1 MQRKMTLTS
10 AWPDT
15 FFLAARQLITS
26 SWQKLQWSILAGE
39 DFELS
44 RFHLLAGL
52 LIVALA
58 AGCRAQTTPQAP
70 QDPALTRR
78 IEVLVRSKFSV
89 PPEYAVLLDPRK
101 PSQIPGYDSLTVIFS
116 HGSKT
121 NNVDFLISTDNTK
134 LGRLET
140 FDLQKDPSFN
150 IDVKD
155 RPVRG
160 NPEAKV
166 TIINFDDLECGYCAR
181 MHQTFFPS
189 TVDHYKGLIKFVYKD
204 FPLEE
209 IHPWAVHAAVDA
221 NCLAAQSGSVYW
233 TYVDYLHSHGDEVN
247 GENRDLKKSFE
258 ALDRIARQEGILGKL
273 DSAKLDACLAR
284 QDEKQVRA
292 SAEEA
297 QSLGLEGTPAMFID
311 GERIPGALPE
321 AQLWVVIDRALRAAG
336 IQPPPQQPGPPASSP
351 APAGSGN

>member
-1 MQRKMTLTS
+1 
-10 AWPDT
+10 
-15 FFLAARQLITS
+15 
-26 SWQKLQWSILAGE
+26 
-39 DFELS
+39 
-44 RFHLLAGL
+44 
-52 LIVALA
+52 
-58 AGCRAQTTPQAP
+58 
-70 QDPALTRR
+70 
-78 IEVLVRSKFSV
+78 
-89 PPEYAVLLDPRK
+89 
-101 PSQIPGYDSLTVIFS
+101 
-116 HGSKT
+116 
-121 NNVDFLISTDNTK
+121 
-134 LGRLET
+134 
-140 FDLQKDPSFN
+140 
-150 IDVKD
+150 
-155 RPVRG
+155 
-160 NPEAKV
+160 
-166 TIINFDDLECGYCAR
+166 

-189 TVDHYKGLIKFVYKD
+189 TVEHYKGLIKFIYKD

-221 NCLAAQSGSVYW
+221 NCLANQSGSVYW

-258 ALDRIARQEGILGKL
+258 TLDRIARQEAVLGKL
-273 DSAKLDACLAR
+273 DSGKLDACLAK

-336 IQPPPQQPGPPASSP
+336 IQPPPAQPGAPAPSQ

>member
-1 MQRKMTLTS
+1 
-10 AWPDT
+10 
-15 FFLAARQLITS
+15 
-26 SWQKLQWSILAGE
+26 
-39 DFELS
+39 LS

-58 AGCRAQTTPQAP
+58 AGCRAQTTPQP
-70 QDPALTRR
+70 PTDPALTRR

-89 PPEYAVLLDPRK
+89 PPDYAVLLGPRK
-101 PSQIPGYDSLTVIFS
+101 PSQIPGYDNLTVLFS
-116 HGSKT
+116 HGAKT
-121 NNVDFLISTDNTK
+121 TDVEFLISTDNTK

-189 TVDHYKGLIKFVYKD
+189 TVDHYKGLIKFIYKD

-221 NCLAAQSGSVYW
+221 NCLASQSGSVYW

-247 GENRDLKKSFE
+247 GSGENRDIKKSFE
-258 ALDRIARQEGILGKL
+258 TLDRIARQEAILAKL
-273 DSAKLDACLAR
+273 DSGKLDACLAK
-284 QDEKQVRA
+284 QDEVQVRA
-292 SAEEA
+292 SAKEA
-297 QSLGLEGTPAMFID
+297 ESLGLEGTPAMFID

-336 IQPPPQQPGPPASSP
+336 VQPPPAQPGTPAPSQ
-351 APAGSGN
+351 APAGSGK